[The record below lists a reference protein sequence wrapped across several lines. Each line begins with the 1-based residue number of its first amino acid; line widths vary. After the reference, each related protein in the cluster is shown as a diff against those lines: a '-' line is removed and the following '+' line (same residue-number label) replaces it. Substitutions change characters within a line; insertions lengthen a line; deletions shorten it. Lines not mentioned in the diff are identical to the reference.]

1 MIETGLQQLITEDAR
16 FSAIAATR
24 LYPVLL
30 PTEATL
36 PAASYHVI
44 AVTPLYSLDSRV
56 NVNKMRLQIDTWA
69 SDYAVAKDLAAA
81 VISILENFA
90 GPLPD
95 GTQVFGVQLQNAT
108 DYFEQE
114 ALTYRV
120 LTEFYIQFAH
130 AS

>member
-1 MIETGLQQLITEDAR
+1 MIEDGLQQLITADER

-30 PTEATL
+30 PTISPL
-36 PAASYHVI
+36 PAATYHVV

-56 NVNKMRLQIDTWA
+56 NVNKMRLQIDTWG
-69 SDYAVAKDLAAA
+69 SDYADAKGLASA
-81 VISILENFA
+81 VIAILEDFA

-95 GTQVFGVQLQNAT
+95 GTQVFGVQLRNSSDAFDPQS
-108 DYFEQE
+108 
-114 ALTYRV
+114 LTYRV